1 MTPREQ
7 SELYDIKR
15 TLERIKEYC
24 ENRSLLYDKYLERW
38 RHLASEANYGLIKVK
53 HIERDSRSEDG

>member
-1 MTPREQ
+1 MKTKEQ

-24 ENRSLLYDKYLERW
+24 ENRSLSYDKTMKERK
-38 RHLASEANYGLIKVK
+38 A
-53 HIERDSRSEDG
+53 RSEKCD

>member
-1 MTPREQ
+1 MTPREL

-24 ENRSLLYDKYLERW
+24 DDRSLCYDDNHGRW
-38 RHLASEANYGLIKVK
+38 KHVASEAEYA
-53 HIERDSRSEDG
+53 